1 MDHQAL
7 LKKHAELKGL
17 RQPFETEWRSNARL
31 FAPEQ
36 ERMFTGDKSARNKI
50 ENLYDA
56 TPVYA
61 LDSFVS
67 GLFGQMANPA
77 NRWFTLATRNP
88 RLANSHAV
96 NTWLHEV
103 SSIIGLSFSS
113 AMSQFYLQAPMWF
126 SSLGLYGIGAIY
138 SEEVIGE
145 GRFLDLAIPLG
156 ELFIDKS
163 PDNQII
169 AVHRQMVMKGAK
181 AKLKFRDIPDH
192 AVNDAADVTIIHCVM
207 QKADYDP
214 NRAGAEGMPWGSYY
228 FSPEIKNWIRKGGY
242 NENPYAI
249 IRWKDAPG
257 QAYPT
262 GPAHSAKPDAAM
274 LQKMEEVHLKAAEFA
289 ANPPLLATDNADIL
303 PTDIIPGNVLYG
315 GVTQGGRQALVP
327 LNRSMNLQLSIEQS
341 RDRREMVR
349 SAFFFTILSLI
360 NRPAMTA
367 TEVKAF
373 DAERLR
379 QMSQYVERIQ
389 AEGLAPLV
397 IRRFNL
403 LMRAG
408 ALPPPPRELEGE
420 ALEPQFISP
429 LAKLQEIDEAQA
441 TLGYVSQLAQVA
453 QATGDISVLDNIDA
467 DAVAATLHRTSG
479 APPIVRRDPM
489 MVEKMRQARAQA
501 QAQAVQIEQEKTQ
514 VETAAVAA
522 HAEQASSAAQKR
534 VAA

>member
-1 MDHQAL
+1 MDIDA
-7 LKKHAELKGL
+7 LKKRHAEMKSQ
-17 RQPFETEWRSNARL
+17 RQPHETEWRNNARL

-36 ERMFTGDKSARNKI
+36 ERMFSGDKSTSNKM

-88 RLANSHAV
+88 RLQNSYAV
-96 NTWLHEV
+96 NAWLHEV
-103 SSIIGLSFSS
+103 SSIIGTSFSS
-113 AMSQFYLQAPMWF
+113 AMSNFYLQAPMWF
-126 SSLGLYGIGAIY
+126 ASLGLYGIGAVY
-138 SEEVIGE
+138 SEEVVGE

-163 PDNQII
+163 PDNEIT
-169 AVHRQMVMKGAK
+169 AVHREMVMKASK
-181 AKLKFRDIPDH
+181 AKVKFPEIAGNPIHD
-192 AVNDAADVTIIHCVM
+192 DAEISIIHCVM
-207 QKADYDP
+207 KNREYRQ
-214 NRAGAEGMPWGSYY
+214 NRAGLAGMAWGSYY
-228 FSPEIKNWIRKGGY
+228 FSPQINDWKRVGGY

-249 IRWKDAPG
+249 VRWKDAPG

-274 LQKMEEVHLKAAEFA
+274 LQAMEKNHILAAEYA
-289 ANPPLLATDNADIL
+289 ARPPLLAEDGADIL
-303 PTDIIPGNVLYG
+303 PTDIVPGNVLYG
-315 GVTQGGRQALVP
+315 GVTAGGRQALIP
-327 LNRSMNLQLSIEQS
+327 LNRSQNMQLSIEQS
-341 RDRREMVR
+341 RDRREMIR

-379 QMSQYVERIQ
+379 QMSQYIERIQ

-408 ALPPPPRELEGE
+408 AFPPPPRELEGE

-441 TLGYVSQLAQVA
+441 TLGYVTQLGEVA
-453 QATGDISVLDNIDA
+453 RATGDTSILDNIDT
-467 DAVAATLHRTSG
+467 DAVAHTLHRTSG
-479 APPIVRRDPM
+479 APPIVRRDPQ
-489 MVEKMRQARAQA
+489 MVEQMRKARAEA

-522 HAEQASSAAQKR
+522 HAEQASSTAQKR